1 MQVTT
6 NTVNLLMH
14 VRRPAAATRHI
25 SRRHAATPTGL
36 PPGLLFPP
44 PPPTPSPLSVQ
55 FWPRGAVSYLR
66 RRSSSAV
73 PAPLPSRHPPQSTL
87 RPARSPRTTAISIS
101 AANEPPRR
109 SVHSPVG
116 HPAPIRPA
124 GSEALRT
131 VQHRPNVS
139 HAIVPLAGPAQLT
152 RNRQPR
158 SSSGRR
164 LHRLPSTEHD
174 VTCRFGIA
182 SRPIQPLLLRFT
194 ATWWA
199 ALPGHL
205 RNPLPAGVGTLPGG
219 RSALWRRLSDA

>member
-44 PPPTPSPLSVQ
+44 PHSLSPVRSVLTAGCGLISSASLFLCCSSPSSLPTSTTIHPPSSSLSPNHCHIH
-55 FWPRGAVSYLR
+55 LR
-66 RRSSSAV
+66 RQRA
-73 PAPLPSRHPPQSTL
+73 
-87 RPARSPRTTAISIS
+87 
-101 AANEPPRR
+101 PRR

-205 RNPLPAGVGTLPGG
+205 RNPLPAGVGALPGG